1 MAGIWLPLTWKIQQ
15 TKSLVKR
22 AKHHQWW
29 QALDR
34 AFSFLCWVIKREKGI
49 VARFS
54 HKVLKT
60 ATQNV
65 RNML

>member
-29 QALDR
+29 QALDKT
-34 AFSFLCWVIKREKGI
+34 FYFLCWVIKGRKKEQMCIFNAK
-49 VARFS
+49 
-54 HKVLKT
+54 KY
-60 ATQNV
+60 
-65 RNML
+65 

>member
-29 QALDR
+29 QALDKT
-34 AFSFLCWVIKREKGI
+34 FYFLCWVIKRKKGI
-49 VARFS
+49 KS
-54 HKVLKT
+54 DLW
-60 ATQNV
+60 
-65 RNML
+65 